1 MGNSTKELKE
11 LAYAFRGA
19 ADILDEIVTN
29 LEDEAIS
36 DSEKEK
42 KQDELMGRFMWQM
55 VKIQQLQS

>member
-1 MGNSTKELKE
+1 MGNDMKEMKE
-11 LAYAFRGA
+11 LAGTFRGA

-29 LEDEAIS
+29 FEDEAIS

>member
-11 LAYAFRGA
+11 IADAFRGA

-55 VKIQQLQS
+55 VKIQQLQL

>member
-1 MGNSTKELKE
+1 MGNDMKEMKE
-11 LAYAFRGA
+11 RAGAFRGA